1 MTLKGQIE
9 VTGYKMTCILVMV
22 LPRPMVTIEHEQE
35 SGYWLSISVVHFEL
49 E

>member
-9 VTGYKMTCILVMV
+9 VAGYKMAYIWVMV
-22 LPRPMVTIEHEQE
+22 PLRTMVTIEHEQE
-35 SGYWLSISVVHFEL
+35 SGYWLSIIVVHFDL

>member
-22 LPRPMVTIEHEQE
+22 LPRPIVTTEHEQE
-35 SGYWLSISVVHFEL
+35 SGYWLLISVAYFDL

>member
-22 LPRPMVTIEHEQE
+22 LRRPMVTIEHEQE
-35 SGYWLSISVVHFEL
+35 SDYWLSISVAYFDL